1 MSATFEGSGHRQH
14 FTLNAIVQL
23 YDIKFSYVRYF
34 PTTKHTAH
42 VGNLLSGGERSL
54 EKKEREKERKKGKGR
69 RKKGRK
75 KGERGYDKQ
84 NYVSTLL
91 YTASLRP
98 PSKSARQAKLM
109 CTK

>member
-34 PTTKHTAH
+34 PTTKHTAIM
-42 VGNLLSGGERSL
+42 GNLLSGGERSL

-75 KGERGYDKQ
+75 KGERGMINKTMLVLY
-84 NYVSTLL
+84 STLL
-91 YTASLRP
+91 FFV
-98 PSKSARQAKLM
+98 RQAKAQGRQN
-109 CTK
+109 